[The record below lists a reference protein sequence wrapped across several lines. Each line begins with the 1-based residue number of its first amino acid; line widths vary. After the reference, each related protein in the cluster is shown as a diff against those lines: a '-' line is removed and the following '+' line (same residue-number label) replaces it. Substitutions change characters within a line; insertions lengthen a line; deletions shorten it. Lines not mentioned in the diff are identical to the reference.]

1 MNFIKEKRELAIV
14 VCLGILLLIGG
25 IWDKQISQGIMN
37 QGSLFGTFFQNYGL
51 IFPGIILFMSTQ
63 VFIYHAKQS
72 NLPGFGKG
80 SIYFIAIIAGL
91 YQIWQMI
98 KIMLFYTVTSL
109 NNRQQNQPL
118 GAANNDGGGTMSFPN
133 WFFPALV
140 ILSVLTFAV
149 GCMLC
154 NRWLKGKN
162 RQELNGLVLIG
173 LGAIVAVYAANTIV
187 DVMKTFWGRFR
198 PYELQSNWAEYT
210 NWWSINGA
218 NGHKSFPSGHS
229 EQAWLA
235 LYFPLFVDPLK
246 KKKRQIIVILASVFG
261 CFVAFSRVRI
271 GAHFLSDV
279 AVGSVIAI
287 FVIYVVSRLL
297 NQRLDGESLSE

>member
-1 MNFIKEKRELAIV
+1 MNFIKEKRELVILV
-14 VCLGILLLIGG
+14 SLGILLLIGG
-25 IWDKQISQGIMN
+25 IWDKQISQGVMN

-51 IFPGIILFMSTQ
+51 IFPGIIIFMSTQ
-63 VFIYHAKQS
+63 IFIYYAKES
-72 NLPGFGKG
+72 NLPHFGKG

-109 NNRQQNQPL
+109 NNSQKNQPI
-118 GAANNDGGGTMSFPN
+118 GAANNDGGGAMSFPN

-140 ILSVLTFAV
+140 ILSLLTFVV
-149 GCMLC
+149 GSMLC

-162 RQELNGLVLIG
+162 QEELNKLVLVG
-173 LGAIVAVYAANTIV
+173 LGAIVAVYASNTII
-187 DVMKTFWGRFR
+187 DVMKSLWGRFR
-198 PYELQSNWAEYT
+198 PYELQNSWADYT
-210 NWWSINGA
+210 NWWRINGA

-235 LYFPLFVDPLK
+235 LYLPLFVDPLK
-246 KKKRQIIVILASVFG
+246 KNKRQKIVILTSVFG
-261 CFVAFSRVRI
+261 CFVAWSRVRI

-279 AVGSVIAI
+279 VVGSAIAI

-297 NQRLDGESLSE
+297 NQRLDGEALSE

>member
-14 VCLGILLLIGG
+14 TCLGILLLIGG
-25 IWDKQISQGIMN
+25 IWDNQISQGIMN

-63 VFIYHAKQS
+63 IFIYYAKKS
-72 NLPGFGKG
+72 NLPNFGKG

-109 NNRQQNQPL
+109 NNRQNNQPI
-118 GAANNDGGGTMSFPN
+118 GAANNDGGGAMSFPN

-140 ILSVLTFAV
+140 ILSLFTFAV

-162 RQELNGLVLIG
+162 QQELNGLVLIG
-173 LGAIVAVYAANTIV
+173 LGAIVTVYAANTIV
-187 DVMKTFWGRFR
+187 DVMKTLWGRFR

-210 NWWSINGA
+210 SWWSINGA

-235 LYFPLFVDPLK
+235 LYLPLFVDPLK
-246 KKKRQIIVILASVFG
+246 KKKRQIMVILASVFG

-279 AVGSVIAI
+279 TVGSVIAI

-297 NQRLDGESLSE
+297 NQRLDGEVLSE